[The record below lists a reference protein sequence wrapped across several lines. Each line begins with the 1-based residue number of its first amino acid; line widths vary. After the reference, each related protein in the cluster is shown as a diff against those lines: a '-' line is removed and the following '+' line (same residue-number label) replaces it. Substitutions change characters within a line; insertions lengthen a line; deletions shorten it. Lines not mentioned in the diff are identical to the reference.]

1 MANKEIRILV
11 NKIEGKE
18 PCTITVQD
26 YSFPVGTK
34 VKLKSN
40 SKKVWEVESTYV
52 SEGRL
57 LYNLVDNKVLL
68 LTPVYAEDMEIV
80 EIV

>member
-40 SKKVWEVESTYV
+40 NKKY
-52 SEGRL
+52 GKL
-57 LYNLVDNKVLL
+57 KVLML
-68 LTPVYAEDMEIV
+68 QTVDFSIT
-80 EIV
+80 

>member
-1 MANKEIRILV
+1 MASKEIRILV

-57 LYNLVDNKVLL
+57 LYNLVDDKVLL

>member
-1 MANKEIRILV
+1 MATKEIRILV
-11 NKIEGKE
+11 NKIESKE

-52 SEGRL
+52 ADGRL
-57 LYNLVDNKVLL
+57 LYNLVDDKVLL

>member
-34 VKLKSN
+34 VKLKN
-40 SKKVWEVESTYV
+40 KNKKVWEVESTYV

-57 LYNLVDNKVLL
+57 LYNLVDDKVLL
-68 LTPVYAEDMEIV
+68 LAPVYAEDMEIV

>member
-26 YSFPVGTK
+26 YAFPAGTK

-52 SEGRL
+52 ADGRL
-57 LYNLVDNKVLL
+57 LYNLVDDKVLL

-80 EIV
+80 EVV